1 MLSAVK
7 SNKNAVLGNTT
18 VKSNDKGV
26 FVYLYDT
33 IIFAKVRGRVYYSDG
48 GHNTRTTSRRLK
60 ALGADYSTNY
70 EKSNCRLEDQRTM
83 VRLMCLGKK

>member
-18 VKSNDKGV
+18 VKSNDKCV

-33 IIFAKVRGRVYYSDG
+33 IIFAKVRGRVYYAPLSFPIG
-48 GHNTRTTSRRLK
+48 VL
-60 ALGADYSTNY
+60 Y
-70 EKSNCRLEDQRTM
+70 Q
-83 VRLMCLGKK
+83 VGKDRAI

>member
-18 VKSNDKGV
+18 VKSNNKGV

-33 IIFAKVRGRVYYSDG
+33 IIFAKVRAGF
-48 GHNTRTTSRRLK
+48 TIQM
-60 ALGADYSTNY
+60 ADTIPVLL
-70 EKSNCRLEDQRTM
+70 RA
-83 VRLMCLGKK
+83 V